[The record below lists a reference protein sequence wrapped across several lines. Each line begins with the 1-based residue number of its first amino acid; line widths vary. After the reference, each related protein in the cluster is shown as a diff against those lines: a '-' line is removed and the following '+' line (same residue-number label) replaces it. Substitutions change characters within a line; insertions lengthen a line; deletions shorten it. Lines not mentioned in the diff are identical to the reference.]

1 MNNNQLDQN
10 EKINLFKS
18 LFRGRNDCYGEGKGH
33 CTKSELTNAVIK
45 NHLSGKKRIGVYM
58 LVSNNGDK
66 KNDCLYFAVMDFDN
80 PEDALKGTS
89 RLDDAIEYI
98 NICKSYGFKAQLEKS
113 KTEGS
118 FHVWHFFNNP
128 ISALKVRRLMAQIIT
143 DTGIQRYEIFPK
155 QDSTETYGNYINLP
169 LFKTNL
175 PMNTAF
181 LDELNQP
188 YKDQWKYLQEIAQ
201 SLKNSPQSIED
212 IIEINN
218 INLNANGSNTQ
229 KDGNEIKEKW
239 ITEAMNGTG
248 KGNRTQTLVRLIGY
262 WASKN
267 VPNDVI
273 LTLML
278 NWDKNNNPT
287 LENSYGKNKIPDTV
301 NYVLTQYYN
310 GGTEKDEYKE
320 HTVEN
325 KTNKKETFK
334 QILDK
339 YTQELE
345 TIINS
350 YENPST
356 KLKEAEIFVRTIT
369 NPKIAGEL
377 WKFTT
382 NKLGITANQAK
393 VELKT
398 KSAKE
403 LQATEMNDITW
414 IVPGYIPEGLTLL
427 CGKPKMGKSWLV
439 LSLAVAI
446 AAGGRA
452 FGKIDLEE
460 YQGKV
465 LYLALEDNERRLKK
479 RLNTI
484 CKNEPFPEDLF
495 LSTEWDKGINGI
507 EGIKLWVEQ
516 NKDTAKLIVI
526 DTLASFRAKTIV
538 NQSEYNKDS
547 SDLEPIQ
554 KIAGQYGIGII
565 VIHHL
570 RKATSDDD
578 YDTISGT
585 LGLTGKADSNLIFKR
600 TRGEADAILMGTGRD
615 FDEDFEIAMKRE
627 ANTGWTMMGNAE
639 DFQKTQ
645 ARQQI
650 FNLFAEMNQPL
661 SPKQIADM
669 LGKNVNTIKYLLSK
683 MRIEGTLGQSEY
695 GKYYKI

>member
-1 MNNNQLDQN
+1 
-10 EKINLFKS
+10 
-18 LFRGRNDCYGEGKGH
+18 
-33 CTKSELTNAVIK
+33 
-45 NHLSGKKRIGVYM
+45 
-58 LVSNNGDK
+58 
-66 KNDCLYFAVMDFDN
+66 
-80 PEDALKGTS
+80 
-89 RLDDAIEYI
+89 
-98 NICKSYGFKAQLEKS
+98 
-113 KTEGS
+113 
-118 FHVWHFFNNP
+118 
-128 ISALKVRRLMAQIIT
+128 
-143 DTGIQRYEIFPK
+143 
-155 QDSTETYGNYINLP
+155 
-169 LFKTNL
+169 
-175 PMNTAF
+175 
-181 LDELNQP
+181 
-188 YKDQWKYLQEIAQ
+188 
-201 SLKNSPQSIED
+201 
-212 IIEINN
+212 
-218 INLNANGSNTQ
+218 
-229 KDGNEIKEKW
+229 
-239 ITEAMNGTG
+239 
-248 KGNRTQTLVRLIGY
+248 
-262 WASKN
+262 
-267 VPNDVI
+267 
-273 LTLML
+273 
-278 NWDKNNNPT
+278 
-287 LENSYGKNKIPDTV
+287 
-301 NYVLTQYYN
+301 
-310 GGTEKDEYKE
+310 
-320 HTVEN
+320 
-325 KTNKKETFK
+325 
-334 QILDK
+334 
-339 YTQELE
+339 
-345 TIINS
+345 
-350 YENPST
+350 
-356 KLKEAEIFVRTIT
+356 
-369 NPKIAGEL
+369 
-377 WKFTT
+377 
-382 NKLGITANQAK
+382 
-393 VELKT
+393 
-398 KSAKE
+398 
-403 LQATEMNDITW
+403 
-414 IVPGYIPEGLTLL
+414 LL

-452 FGKIDLEE
+452 FGKINLEE

-650 FNLFAEMNQPL
+650 FNLFAEMNQSL
-661 SPKQIADM
+661 SPKQVADM
-669 LGKNVNTIKYLLSK
+669 LGKNVNTIKYLLLK